1 MAAIAVNSDN
11 FQKVVLESDKPVLVD
26 FWASWCGPCKMLSP
40 VVEELAEAHP
50 EIAVAKV
57 NVDENPELAMVY
69 RISAIPALILF
80 RDGKV
85 AKQSVGYQPREAL
98 EELLKCWK
106 PSRPST
112 RACGSVGAPRT
123 PCCWTCAPRRNT
135 PQGTFPAA

>member
-40 VVEELAEAHP
+40 VVEELAAAHP

-85 AKQSVGYQPREAL
+85 AKQSVGYQPREGL
-98 EELLKCWK
+98 EELLK
-106 PSRPST
+106 
-112 RACGSVGAPRT
+112 
-123 PCCWTCAPRRNT
+123 
-135 PQGTFPAA
+135 

>member
-11 FQKVVLESDKPVLVD
+11 FQKLVLESDKPVLVD

-40 VVEELAEAHP
+40 VVEELAAAHP

-98 EELLKCWK
+98 EELLK
-106 PSRPST
+106 
-112 RACGSVGAPRT
+112 
-123 PCCWTCAPRRNT
+123 
-135 PQGTFPAA
+135 

>member
-26 FWASWCGPCKMLSP
+26 FWASWCGPCKMHSP
-40 VVEELAEAHP
+40 VVEELAAAHP

-98 EELLKCWK
+98 EEPLK
-106 PSRPST
+106 
-112 RACGSVGAPRT
+112 
-123 PCCWTCAPRRNT
+123 
-135 PQGTFPAA
+135 

>member
-40 VVEELAEAHP
+40 VVEKLAEAHP

-69 RISAIPALILF
+69 SISAIPALILF

-98 EELLKCWK
+98 EELLK
-106 PSRPST
+106 
-112 RACGSVGAPRT
+112 
-123 PCCWTCAPRRNT
+123 
-135 PQGTFPAA
+135 